1 MPVPIRSVRDIE
13 ENMPSIFKDGGFS
26 AMGLSDIQI
35 QLLGLAE
42 IEHSAAKK
50 ITVDSRDAE
59 MIQEI
64 WSNQDEKRLVGSE
77 DIKKI
82 KMSIPENI
90 EDRDV
95 IRMKTNGLI
104 IGSGREVSLTS
115 KGEKVLKDKILAQPS
130 MDFLNRTK
138 EKYEFEKTAKKLR
151 KIKDI

>member
-1 MPVPIRSVRDIE
+1 MPVPIRSVREIE
-13 ENMPSIFKDGGFS
+13 DNMPSIFKDGGFA

-59 MIQEI
+59 IIQEI
-64 WSNQDEKRLVGSE
+64 WDKQDEKRLSE
-77 DIKKI
+77 SNDIKKI
-82 KMSIPENI
+82 KMSVPDSI

-104 IGSGREVSLTS
+104 IGAGREISLTS
-115 KGEKVLKDKILAQPS
+115 KGEKVLKDKILSQPS

-138 EKYEFEKTAKKLR
+138 EKHEFEKQAQKLR